1 MEQMRFYEAGPDLTL
16 TRRAIS
22 IRPIWSSGKS
32 LCKLPADL
40 QAAIR
45 TARAEAGNWERELE
59 P

>member
-1 MEQMRFYEAGPDLTL
+1 MRFYEAGPDLTL